1 MSELAD
7 AIAPRVMR
15 DDRHSYA
22 TYGPR
27 VLNESWAQPL
37 DAIEMQFGRVVPIV
51 FTETRPLAQ
60 EWAHRFLG
68 AALAHHDDDDGASQL
83 VADLPPA
90 GAVPPP
96 APTTAEVRAWARE
109 EGLTVLDRGRLHPDV
124 WVADRGPEPTRPLG
138 WPCGTLRSADRR
150 SPTPPDRFE
159 SRAPFAATGP
169 G

>member
-51 FTETRPLAQ
+51 FTGARPLAR

-96 APTTAEVRAWARE
+96 APTTAEVRAWARQQ
-109 EGLTVLDRGRLHPDV
+109 GLTVPDRGRLHPDV
-124 WVADRGPEPTRPLG
+124 WVA
-138 WPCGTLRSADRR
+138 
-150 SPTPPDRFE
+150 
-159 SRAPFAATGP
+159 SRAAQTDASAGLAVRDTALG
-169 G
+169 